1 MKILHPTDFSTSADE
16 ALAFAVRLVR
26 GLGGEIILVHVV
38 PEHLVDE
45 PLMVGTQDLT
55 KVSEA
60 RRRWSEEALEKRAA
74 SLRGDGLR
82 VRWRLAVGVDH
93 EAIVKL
99 AAEETADL
107 IVMGT
112 HGRGGLRKMFLGN
125 VTDRV
130 VRTATSPVLTVREP
144 AGGSA

>member
-1 MKILHPTDFSTSADE
+1 MKILHPTDFSPSADE

-26 GLGGEIILVHVV
+26 GLGGEIVCVHVV

-55 KVSEA
+55 TVSAA
-60 RRRWSEEALEKRAA
+60 RRQWAEEALEKRAT
-74 SLRGDGLR
+74 SLQGEGLR
-82 VRWRLAVGVDH
+82 ARSRLAVGVDH
-93 EAIVKL
+93 EEIVKL
-99 AAEETADL
+99 ASEEAADL

-112 HGRGGLRKMFLGN
+112 HGRGGLKKIFLGN

-130 VRTATSPVLTVREP
+130 VRTATCPVLTVRT
-144 AGGSA
+144 SAASP